1 MYQATGSR
9 RSCANTATPRPHR
22 LPVHSAHPAAITPAP
37 MTEYQAAVPY
47 PLIAFSW
54 APPMARTTRTT
65 ATTTSAA
72 PSSAT
77 TTPAWRTV
85 AGAGT
90 ITTASVSVPVG
101 RPWIGLV
108 PVRAVL
114 IVNPNATSTTPA
126 GRDLLAHALESRV
139 SLTVAHTDHRG
150 HAIEIASDAARDGI
164 DVVIVHG
171 GDGTVNEVVNGILGD
186 CGQGQPA
193 GEGPAVGVVPGG
205 AANVFARALGI
216 SPDPTE
222 ATNQLVD
229 LLDEHRRGRAWRRI
243 GLMDCGERWA
253 VFTAGMGVDGAV
265 VAAVEAQRDKGRKVT
280 ASRYIRIAVR
290 EMLAG
295 ARREPELTLHLPG
308 HDPVSGVH
316 FAFVSNSSPWTYAN
330 TRPIWTNPETT
341 FETGVGVFAITSMNV
356 WANLGLVRRMWS
368 RKPQIEAKH
377 LIRDDDLA
385 WVRVTSDTEVACQID
400 GDYAGLRE
408 TMTFTSVPNALG
420 VVAPPAKTL

>member
-1 MYQATGSR
+1 
-9 RSCANTATPRPHR
+9 
-22 LPVHSAHPAAITPAP
+22 
-37 MTEYQAAVPY
+37 
-47 PLIAFSW
+47 
-54 APPMARTTRTT
+54 
-65 ATTTSAA
+65 
-72 PSSAT
+72 
-77 TTPAWRTV
+77 
-85 AGAGT
+85 
-90 ITTASVSVPVG
+90 
-101 RPWIGLV
+101 
-108 PVRAVL
+108 VRAVL

-193 GEGPAVGVVPGG
+193 REGPAVGVVPGG

-216 SPDPTE
+216 SPDPTV

-229 LLDEHRRGRAWRRI
+229 LLDEHRRGGAWRRI

-295 ARREPELTLHLPG
+295 ARRDPELTLHLPG

-330 TRPIWTNPETT
+330 TRPIWTNPETS

-356 WANLGLVRRMWS
+356 WANLALVRRMWS
-368 RKPQIEAKH
+368 RNPRIEAEH
-377 LIRDDDLA
+377 LIRDDDLP